1 MISAFSTLWL
11 GLHAQAIPQA
21 TGPTRPRYQLS
32 SSSPSPSIPSSTLLA
47 MGTVAVGG
55 GGAAAVGVRDS
66 SSPPPSPPLIP
77 SPFASSPRTLPAVTI
92 DPRGTMYSTE
102 ILKRQLAD
110 ELKLP
115 LRDLR
120 IVDPSF
126 PNQIQATFIA
136 RPNVILF
143 TLESIK
149 VVVKHNQ
156 ALVFN
161 PLLPEV
167 REFVP
172 ALQLQIQQAYRDGS
186 SIGSD
191 DTAPTSMR
199 FEHVVIEAA
208 LNVVCNN
215 LFQVG
220 VVKCI

>member
-11 GLHAQAIPQA
+11 GLHAQAVPQA

-32 SSSPSPSIPSSTLLA
+32 SSSSPSKPSSTLLA

-55 GGAAAVGVRDS
+55 GAGGAAVGIRDS

-143 TLESIK
+143 TLENIK
-149 VVVKHNQ
+149 VVVKHNE

-208 LNVVCNN
+208 LNVVCSN

-220 VVKCI
+220 AVKCI

>member
-1 MISAFSTLWL
+1 
-11 GLHAQAIPQA
+11 
-21 TGPTRPRYQLS
+21 
-32 SSSPSPSIPSSTLLA
+32 
-47 MGTVAVGG
+47 
-55 GGAAAVGVRDS
+55 
-66 SSPPPSPPLIP
+66 
-77 SPFASSPRTLPAVTI
+77 
-92 DPRGTMYSTE
+92 MYSTE

-149 VVVKHNQ
+149 VVVKHNE

-186 SIGSD
+186 SRSD

-215 LFQVG
+215 LVIYVDAVEFQMSDRV
-220 VVKCI
+220 CLLM